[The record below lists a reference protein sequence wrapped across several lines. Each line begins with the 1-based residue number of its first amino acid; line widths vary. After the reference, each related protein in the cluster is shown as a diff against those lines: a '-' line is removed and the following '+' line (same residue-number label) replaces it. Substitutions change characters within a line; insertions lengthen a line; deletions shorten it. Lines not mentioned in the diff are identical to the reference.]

1 MNVNRR
7 LTAPPLHEV
16 ELATNSVCATLP
28 KGDGK
33 TPEASGNPLE
43 ISSFFNGLGSRS
55 LRTLRPARIC
65 GSMQWKSEPV
75 SATQFLFVS
84 QGAASGS

>member
-16 ELATNSVCATLP
+16 ELATNSVYATLP
-28 KGDGK
+28 KGVGK
-33 TPEASGNPLE
+33 KPEASGNPLE

>member
-16 ELATNSVCATLP
+16 ELVTNSVCAILL
-28 KGDGK
+28 KADCK
-33 TPEASGNPLE
+33 KPEAGGNPLE

-55 LRTLRPARIC
+55 LRTLRPARTC
-65 GSMQWKSEPV
+65 GSMQRKSEPV